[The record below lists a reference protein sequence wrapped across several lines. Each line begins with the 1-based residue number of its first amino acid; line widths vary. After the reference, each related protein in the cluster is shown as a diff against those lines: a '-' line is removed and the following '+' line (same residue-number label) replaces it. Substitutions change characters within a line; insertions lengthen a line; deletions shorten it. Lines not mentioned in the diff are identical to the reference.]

1 MLGVIVVPLGE
12 NDKGISAAELVK
24 NREAISQLAQ
34 SSDAQKLMS
43 MLRQHGE
50 VQEAAKAAAGGD
62 VRELMGMM
70 SRLMSSKEGAEL
82 VERIEKQAKSAG
94 LN

>member
-1 MLGVIVVPLGE
+1 MLGVIVVPLGK

-50 VQEAAKAAAGGD
+50 VQEAAKAAA
-62 VRELMGMM
+62 EAT
-70 SRLMSSKEGAEL
+70 SES
-82 VERIEKQAKSAG
+82 
-94 LN
+94 

>member
-1 MLGVIVVPLGE
+1 MLGVIVVPLGK

-70 SRLMSSKEGAEL
+70 SRLMSSKEGAKL